1 MRLRHCCGSSPVC
14 SAGFFL
20 QLWLFFISSP
30 FDKLQNQV
38 DNKST
43 GKDVQQGAQGP
54 GGGAQNRVLTRGRRR
69 PRPGQA
75 LLSVT
80 KVHVWGRHARTRGP
94 WTLTGRRK
102 AELLDDFIWLLSFSA
117 GRWSTKEH
125 RTEGIGS

>member
-14 SAGFFL
+14 SGRFFL
-20 QLWLFFISSP
+20 QLWLFFIFSP

-43 GKDVQQGAQGP
+43 SKDVQQGAQGP

-75 LLSVT
+75 LWAVAPGYPLSC
-80 KVHVWGRHARTRGP
+80 WASSRNIRGS
-94 WTLTGRRK
+94 RK
-102 AELLDDFIWLLSFSA
+102 AQ
-117 GRWSTKEH
+117 
-125 RTEGIGS
+125 

>member
-75 LLSVT
+75 LWAAAPGYPLSC
-80 KVHVWGRHARTRGP
+80 WAFSGNIRGSQ
-94 WTLTGRRK
+94 K
-102 AELLDDFIWLLSFSA
+102 AQ
-117 GRWSTKEH
+117 
-125 RTEGIGS
+125 